1 MEISLV
7 GKTALVG
14 GSTAGIGRAIA
25 HVLARC
31 GASVVLLARN
41 EDKLKATLAELDTQ
55 QGQEHS
61 YLATDFNY
69 FESQQAKIRD
79 FLKNRPID
87 ILVNNT
93 QGPQAGAVGTKD
105 GADYQEAFNL
115 LFQHTVFISGLLI
128 PHMQEQG
135 YGRIIN
141 VSSMTVKE
149 PSPSLILSNTMRTAL
164 LSWAKSLSVDVAA
177 NGITVNSVLTGFF
190 DTDRLN
196 SLMEMQA
203 EQGNQSFETVRKARI
218 GKIPVGR
225 LGDPLEY
232 GYLVAFLASPYA
244 AFINGTA
251 IPLDGGA
258 SVGLF

>member
-1 MEISLV
+1 MEISLK
-7 GKTALVG
+7 GKTALIG

-31 GASVVLLARN
+31 GASVLLVARN
-41 EDKLKATLAELDTQ
+41 EDKLKATLAELDHK

-61 YLATDFNY
+61 YLATDFND
-69 FESQQAKIRD
+69 FENEKAKIAD
-79 FLKNRPID
+79 FLADRPID

-93 QGPQAGAVGTKD
+93 QGPQAGSVANKD

-115 LFQHTVFISGLLI
+115 LFQHTVYLTGLVL
-128 PHMQEQG
+128 PYMRAEG

-177 NGITVNSVLTGFF
+177 DGITVNSVLTGFF

-203 EQGNQSFETVRKARI
+203 EQSGKPFEEVRDARI

-258 SVGLF
+258 SVGLL